1 MSRVGKKSISLPEKV
16 SVKVDESSQVTVE
29 GPKGRLE
36 WQLPQGISLN
46 QDGGEL
52 SLLNSN
58 GDDRRLKALHGTA
71 RALIS
76 NMVVGVSQGFQK
88 DLEIIGVGFRAVVKG
103 SLLDLSLGYSH
114 PLEHPIPDGVK
125 VTVEE
130 NTKIRIEGID
140 KQIVGQF
147 AADVRNYYPPE
158 PYKGK
163 GVRYKGEI
171 IRRKAGKSVQK

>member
-114 PLEHPIPDGVK
+114 P
-125 VTVEE
+125 
-130 NTKIRIEGID
+130 
-140 KQIVGQF
+140 
-147 AADVRNYYPPE
+147 
-158 PYKGK
+158 
-163 GVRYKGEI
+163 
-171 IRRKAGKSVQK
+171 